1 MIALERSGVTCILD
15 PELGGSLLSLS
26 VDGVDLLRRAPSK
39 PLHVL
44 EAACFPLV
52 PFANRI
58 ADGRMMF
65 RERQVVLPPD
75 PAAAPHAH
83 HGHGWR
89 RPWRLVEKTEETA
102 ELAFRHEPDEW
113 PWAYVA
119 TQRVALVDGGAE
131 IDLSV
136 TNLSDEDMPAG
147 LGLHPYFVRREADT
161 IETGAVRMVINSRDG
176 IPIGEA
182 PIVPG
187 EKPLSEADGLD
198 NLLLDESG
206 RARLRVGGVRCDL
219 SARGAVG
226 FHVYVPEGEDF
237 FCVEPVSHR
246 PNAFAANA
254 EQYALAPGDTRRLIM
269 RLTVISHVDET
280 EG

>member
-1 MIALERSGVTCILD
+1 MIALERSGVACTLD

-39 PLHVL
+39 PRHVL

-58 ADGRMMF
+58 GHGRMIMNG
-65 RERQVVLPPD
+65 REVVLPPD

-89 RPWRLVEKTEETA
+89 RPWRLVKKTEEAA
-102 ELAFRHEPDEW
+102 ELAFRHNPDEW

-131 IDLSV
+131 IVLSV

-161 IETGAVRMVINSRDG
+161 IEMGALRMVVSSRDG
-176 IPIGEA
+176 IPIAEA
-182 PIVPG
+182 PIDPG
-187 EKPLSEADGLD
+187 EKPLSGADGLD

-206 RARLRVGGVRCDL
+206 RARLRLGGVRCDMNA
-219 SARGAVG
+219 SGAVG
-226 FHVYVPEGEDF
+226 FHVYVPEREKF

-246 PNAFAANA
+246 PNAFAENA

-269 RLTVISHVDET
+269 RLTVNSKC
-280 EG
+280 